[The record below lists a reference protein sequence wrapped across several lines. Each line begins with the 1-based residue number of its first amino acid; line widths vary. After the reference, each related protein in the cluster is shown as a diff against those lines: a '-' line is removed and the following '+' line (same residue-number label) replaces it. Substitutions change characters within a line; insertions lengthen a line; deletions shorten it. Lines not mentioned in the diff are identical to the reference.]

1 MIALKKRR
9 NKKMILQNKIRL
21 ISTYIIICKYYFNQ
35 SNICFLILK
44 SVTTILLNFSISSY
58 CKGYCQSLL
67 TVFRL
72 STLEG
77 TSMLH
82 SCFMHLDTHL
92 YCWTH
97 FTQNNASWYRGYR
110 SNCESVTHY
119 THLWALAQREVCLAV
134 RKDTMER
141 ILPLIHY
148 FIQLFFHI
156 NWNGYLP
163 FFQKLPLM
171 LFQL

>member
-1 MIALKKRR
+1 
-9 NKKMILQNKIRL
+9 MILQNKIRL

-97 FTQNNASWYRGYR
+97 FTQNNESWYRGYR

-119 THLWALAQREVCLAV
+119 IPPLGLGSKRGLSGSEERHNGENLAFNSLFHSTVFSYKLEWLSAFFSEAPTHALPALRF
-134 RKDTMER
+134 T
-141 ILPLIHY
+141 
-148 FIQLFFHI
+148 
-156 NWNGYLP
+156 
-163 FFQKLPLM
+163 
-171 LFQL
+171 